1 METIRT
7 VGLTRAFDGKTAV
20 DNLNLS
26 VQQGEVYGL
35 VGPDGAGKTTIMR
48 LLAGVMKPTAGDA
61 WVNGNNTIG
70 DSRELKKQI
79 SYMPQRFG
87 LYSDLTVQENI
98 DFYADLYNV
107 PKKIREQKI
116 TELLAFSNMEPFRD
130 RKAGKLSGGMKQKLA
145 LACALVHT
153 PKVLL
158 LDEPTNGVDPLSRR
172 DFWKIL
178 YKLLE
183 EGVTIFVSTA
193 YLDEAERCTRVGL
206 LHQGKLIIS
215 GTPDEVKNNM
225 RGVLVEVL
233 CKSPRKVMDVL
244 TSRLKPLSAGLF
256 GAKIHLLLEG
266 EATDALR
273 SVKDSLRDMAVDAE
287 AAIVLPSLEDVFI
300 SMSMAQEG
308 SASHG

>member
-1 METIRT
+1 
-7 VGLTRAFDGKTAV
+7 
-20 DNLNLS
+20 
-26 VQQGEVYGL
+26 
-35 VGPDGAGKTTIMR
+35 
-48 LLAGVMKPTAGDA
+48 
-61 WVNGNNTIG
+61 
-70 DSRELKKQI
+70 
-79 SYMPQRFG
+79 MPQRFG

-107 PKKIREQKI
+107 PQQIREQKI

-130 RKAGKLSGGMKQKLA
+130 RQAGKLSGGMKQKLA

-300 SMSMAQEG
+300 SMSMPQEG
-308 SASHG
+308 SGSHG